1 MAQCNAQ
8 GDVEK
13 LQRLEKEA
21 NAANQEVVLLS
32 DELEKR
38 DALVEQLQ
46 EDVQALK
53 QQLESQRQASKQL
66 EETVSARCDCRW
78 MGLFAL
84 KFTLPSSCDGMLG
97 MFLSVRRTGH
107 CCKVAACGTGMLSWT
122 SCAPAWRRLDPTQ
135 LTLLSW
141 RQS

>member
-1 MAQCNAQ
+1 MYFGLCLLDSLLKRPLLSRHLAECNAQ
-8 GDVEK
+8 ADVEK

-53 QQLESQRQASKQL
+53 QQLEGQRQASKQL

-78 MGLFAL
+78 MGFFAL
-84 KFTLPSSCDGMLG
+84 KFTLP
-97 MFLSVRRTGH
+97 
-107 CCKVAACGTGMLSWT
+107 
-122 SCAPAWRRLDPTQ
+122 PAKHQ
-135 LTLLSW
+135 
-141 RQS
+141 

>member
-1 MAQCNAQ
+1 MALCNAQ

-13 LQRLEKEA
+13 LQRLEKDA

-38 DALVEQLQ
+38 DALVQQLQ

-53 QQLESQRQASKQL
+53 QQLEGQRQASKQL
-66 EETVSARCDCRW
+66 EETVSARCCSRW

-84 KFTLPSSCDGMLG
+84 KLTLP
-97 MFLSVRRTGH
+97 H
-107 CCKVAACGTGMLSWT
+107 A
-122 SCAPAWRRLDPTQ
+122 
-135 LTLLSW
+135 
-141 RQS
+141 